1 MLTGQRQDRTVTLS
15 PGLQDKA
22 SKILKEG
29 NRTVTWA
36 QGSLFTPQLP
46 VAQLVPRRQETPS
59 KGLQHQQL
67 LTSQSSQ
74 TACLAGKFVP
84 S

>member
-1 MLTGQRQDRTVTLS
+1 MTLS
-15 PGLQDKA
+15 LGLQDKA
-22 SKILKEG
+22 SKILKEVNG
-29 NRTVTWA
+29 TVTWA
-36 QGSLFTPQLP
+36 QGSLFTPQPPL
-46 VAQLVPRRQETPS
+46 AQLVPRRQETPS

-74 TACLAGKFVP
+74 TSCLTGKFAP